1 MRFIINSIWIGEN
14 KKSYPI
20 RKLNQIALIFS
31 GRIFI
36 TVDDNREMLPK
47 RCHDNNLI
55 TAFGV
60 FTPYFSGRLLFPLFS
75 EIIICLILPL
85 FQAILVLPQRCFSLS
100 YSLYHHSCCKICCNY
115 SKRII
120 PGGLYLVLSKRKARQ
135 LSRAFAIQAV
145 MNNPSTSRVISEI
158 LSINSSSISLLS
170 LSLFSCSR
178 TSVSRSY
185 TAL

>member
-1 MRFIINSIWIGEN
+1 MSANPHKHW
-14 KKSYPI
+14 
-20 RKLNQIALIFS
+20 
-31 GRIFI
+31 
-36 TVDDNREMLPK
+36 V
-47 RCHDNNLI
+47 
-55 TAFGV
+55 FG
-60 FTPYFSGRLLFPLFS
+60 
-75 EIIICLILPL
+75 L
-85 FQAILVLPQRCFSLS
+85 FQFIPTLFLDYHLSYFTSISSRFSAVLEVFSLS

-145 MNNPSTSRVISEI
+145 KYSTSTSRVISEI